1 MPFFIYIILYFLLGG
16 ISVQCYNQ
24 IRVGPRAQCQ
34 YSAAHYSVLDS
45 NAVSVFVVIL
55 VEFDKYKYKYKYT
68 IRSKS
73 KYQTMSIL
81 SGPVLCAGVT
91 FYSAD
96 KIFHLLVDRFSTQ
109 KVDIFHLPSTFSAL
123 FTVSRRNHENE
134 RKTSNACK
142 DVIWCSGNIWGSKF
156 LDGFWEEKKKVDDI
170 QGVFFN
176 WYPP

>member
-1 MPFFIYIILYFLLGG
+1 MYSVITRLELGHEHN
-16 ISVQCYNQ
+16 VNTQRPTTLCW
-24 IRVGPRAQCQ
+24 GPLCPPPHRRCRPSPPPPPPQCQ

-55 VEFDKYKYKYKYT
+55 VEFDKYKYT

-96 KIFHLLVDRFSTQ
+96 KTFHLLVDRFSTQ

-142 DVIWCSGNIWGSKF
+142 DVNMM
-156 LDGFWEEKKKVDDI
+156 LR
-170 QGVFFN
+170 
-176 WYPP
+176 